1 MKKIVLTVI
10 LTALFIGNLSAQ
22 KLLTLENCTQLA
34 LGEDRQLK
42 IDIESEAAATDL
54 RKAAFA
60 SFFPKVSANGMYMWN
75 QKNVVLIPN
84 ELTTKLGTFNAGD
97 SYFTPSREGIIEH
110 LFPEL
115 TEKGKE
121 ILGGA
126 YKDLRDKLTFDIHN
140 VFVAQVGVTQ
150 PIYLGGRL
158 TNLYKMSQSAEK
170 IAQMKSKGDKENTII
185 KVTETYLLTV
195 SLQEKVKLAEQYTDL
210 LKKLLENV
218 EAAVEEG
225 VATKSDIL
233 KVRVKLNEAEL
244 LKSKAENALA
254 TAKMTLCKMCG
265 LPLNADVTL
274 DASKIDSYSLITDVT
289 SIDSTAVKNRSEI
302 KILEETEKMTQSAV
316 KLSSAGLQP
325 NIIAAANYVASSP
338 NVLDGFNN
346 RMLGGFNVGV
356 VVNIPIA
363 HADAIYRYKAAKHSA
378 NVARL
383 ELEDATKAFTVE
395 ASQTAF
401 KVQEGNKNLKQA
413 ILNLENA
420 DENLRL
426 AQEAYNEGV
435 ATVTDVMIAQTGWQ
449 TAYDQKID
457 AAIGL
462 RSNELLL
469 KKQLGKLSV
478 E

>member
-1 MKKIVLTVI
+1 MKRVI
-10 LTALFIGNLSAQ
+10 LIVTLVTLFFCNISAQ
-22 KLLTLENCTQLA
+22 RLLTLDNCTQLA

-42 IDIESEAAATDL
+42 VDIEMEASATDL

-60 SFFPKVSANGMYMWN
+60 GFFPKVSANGMYMWN
-75 QKNVVLIPN
+75 QKNVVLLPN
-84 ELTTKLGTFNAGD
+84 ELSTRLGTFNAGN
-97 SYFTPSREGIIEH
+97 SYFEPSKEGIIEH

-185 KVTETYLLTV
+185 KVTEAYLLTV
-195 SLQEKVKLAEQYTDL
+195 SLQEKVKLAAQYTDL

-225 VATKSDIL
+225 VATKSDVL
-233 KVRVKLNEAEL
+233 KVRVKLNESEL
-244 LKSKAENALA
+244 LKSKAENGLA

-265 LPLNADVTL
+265 LPLNADITL
-274 DASKIDSYSLITDVT
+274 DTSKLDSYSLSTDIAAIDTT
-289 SIDSTAVKNRSEI
+289 SVKNRSEI
-302 KILEETEKMTQSAV
+302 KILEESEKMSKSAV

-325 NIIAAANYVASSP
+325 NIVAAANYVASSP
-338 NVLDGFNN
+338 NALDGYNQNF
-346 RMLGGFNVGV
+346 LGGFNIGV

-363 HADAIYRYKAAKHSA
+363 HADAIYRYKAAKHAA

-383 ELEDATKAFTVE
+383 ELEDATRAFTVE

-401 KVQEGNKNLKQA
+401 KIQEGNKNLKQA
-413 ILNLENA
+413 LLNLENA

-426 AQEAYNEGV
+426 AQEAYEEGV